1 MRANN
6 WITLATLVTI
16 IGMSVAA
23 VFFLGSLDA
32 KVDLQ
37 TQSLFRIEK
46 RFDAHLMGHSAV
58 RPQDAG
64 IVPDSI
70 SFRK

>member
-46 RFDAHLMGHSAV
+46 RFDAHLMRHSVINA
-58 RPQDAG
+58 
-64 IVPDSI
+64 PDSI
-70 SFRK
+70 SLRQ